1 LFTKHDLPFAKRRD
15 NFAEKESRNPKGDT
29 ASKTIS
35 LSKKKQIQKV
45 LSEWIKQLGGNSP
58 KHQQP
63 VRQLENS
70 PKWQRKNVPSKVFS
84 FAWHLLTKAWRNVLV
99 VPLAECYSFVSRYNR
114 PA

>member
-1 LFTKHDLPFAKRRD
+1 MYCKGSRSSLSEFCFVHSFLCCTYLYDVLPRNMPFAKRCG

-63 VRQLENS
+63 V
-70 PKWQRKNVPSKVFS
+70 
-84 FAWHLLTKAWRNVLV
+84 
-99 VPLAECYSFVSRYNR
+99 
-114 PA
+114 